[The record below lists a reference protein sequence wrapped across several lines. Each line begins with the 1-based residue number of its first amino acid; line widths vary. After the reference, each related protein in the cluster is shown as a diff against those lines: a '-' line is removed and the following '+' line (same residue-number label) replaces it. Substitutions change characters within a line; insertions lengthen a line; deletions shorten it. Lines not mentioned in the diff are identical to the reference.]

1 MTYMA
6 DGKQYIVVAVSGVLT
21 RGSTSRL
28 PYPTMQL
35 VRNRLARGA
44 RSQYPVVV
52 ALGVLLAAIGLRAQ
66 SAPRSVWDGV
76 YTEEQAK
83 RGADVYEERCVRCH
97 GETLM
102 GGTDGA
108 GALIGEK
115 FNANW
120 NGVPLDQMIDRV
132 RASMPLDKP
141 MSLSRQETVDVM
153 TFVFS
158 ANKIPAGKTELPPQA
173 EMLGLIKYTTAK

>member
-1 MTYMA
+1 MQSVRS
-6 DGKQYIVVAVSGVLT
+6 KQVGASLGIAAGL
-21 RGSTSRL
+21 
-28 PYPTMQL
+28 
-35 VRNRLARGA
+35 LA
-44 RSQYPVVV
+44 
-52 ALGVLLAAIGLRAQ
+52 AAIGLCAQ
-66 SAPRSVWDGV
+66 TAPRSVWDGV

-83 RGADVYEERCVRCH
+83 RGAEVYEERCVRCH

-115 FNANW
+115 FNGNW

-132 RASMPLDKP
+132 RSSMPLDKP
-141 MSLSRQETVDVM
+141 MSLSRQQTVDVM

-158 ANKIPAGKTELPPQA
+158 ANKIPAGKTELPRQA
-173 EMLGLIKYTTAK
+173 EMLSMIQYKAAK

>member
-1 MTYMA
+1 MR
-6 DGKQYIVVAVSGVLT
+6 S
-21 RGSTSRL
+21 
-28 PYPTMQL
+28 
-35 VRNRLARGA
+35 VRNRLARDA
-44 RSQYPVVV
+44 RSRSLLSI
-52 ALGVLLAAIGLRAQ
+52 AGGVLLAAIGLCAQ

-83 RGADVYEERCVRCH
+83 RGAEVYGERCVRCH

-115 FNANW
+115 FNGNW

-132 RASMPLDKP
+132 RSSMPLDKP
-141 MSLSRQETVDVM
+141 MTLSRQQTVDVM
-153 TFVFS
+153 TYVFS
-158 ANKIPAGKTELPPQA
+158 ANKIPAGKTELPRQA
-173 EMLGLIKYTTAK
+173 EMLGMIQYKAAK

>member
-1 MTYMA
+1 MPL
-6 DGKQYIVVAVSGVLT
+6 G
-21 RGSTSRL
+21 
-28 PYPTMQL
+28 
-35 VRNRLARGA
+35 RNSIARGA
-44 RSQYPVVV
+44 RSQLYI
-52 ALGVLLAAIGLRAQ
+52 ATGVLVATIGLRAQ

-83 RGADVYEERCVRCH
+83 RGAEVYEERCVRCH

-115 FNANW
+115 FNGNW

-132 RASMPLDKP
+132 RSSMPLDQP
-141 MSLSRQETVDVM
+141 MTLSRQQTVDVM
-153 TFVFS
+153 TYVFS
-158 ANKIPAGKTELPPQA
+158 ANKIPAGKTELPRQA
-173 EMLGLIKYTTAK
+173 EMLSLIKFKATKQLPVNDE

>member
-1 MTYMA
+1 MRSVRNISRGASPLGLPHTLARERLIY
-6 DGKQYIVVAVSGVLT
+6 VAAGVL
-21 RGSTSRL
+21 
-28 PYPTMQL
+28 
-35 VRNRLARGA
+35 A
-44 RSQYPVVV
+44 
-52 ALGVLLAAIGLRAQ
+52 AAIGLRAQ
-66 SAPRSVWDGV
+66 ATPSRSVWDGV

-83 RGADVYEERCVRCH
+83 RGAEVYEERCVRCH

-115 FNANW
+115 FNGNW

-132 RASMPLDKP
+132 RSSMPLDKP
-141 MSLSRQETVDVM
+141 MSLSRQQTVDVM

-158 ANKIPAGKTELPPQA
+158 ANKIPAGKTELPRQA
-173 EMLGLIKYTTAK
+173 EMLSMIQYKATK

>member
-1 MTYMA
+1 MVLIMA
-6 DGKQYIVVAVSGVLT
+6 A
-21 RGSTSRL
+21 
-28 PYPTMQL
+28 
-35 VRNRLARGA
+35 GA
-44 RSQYPVVV
+44 
-52 ALGVLLAAIGLRAQ
+52 LLAAGTLRAQ
-66 SAPRSVWDGV
+66 GTRTVWDCV
-76 YTEEQAK
+76 YTEAQAK
-83 RGADVYEERCVRCH
+83 RGEAIYFERCIRCH

-115 FNANW
+115 FNGNW

-141 MSLSRQETVDVM
+141 MTLSRQQTVDVM

-158 ANKIPAGKTELPPQA
+158 ANKIPAGKTELPRQA
-173 EMLGLIKYTTAK
+173 EMLTLIQYKAK